1 MILMDE
7 FIAVSNPFDTKNKIT
22 NSFQSAGISR
32 PVLLHSSRQKF
43 KKFFKSHQ
51 ESFN

>member
-7 FIAVSNPFDTKNKIT
+7 FIAVSNPFDATNKIT

-32 PVLLHSSRQKF
+32 PVL
-43 KKFFKSHQ
+43 
-51 ESFN
+51 